1 MERYEIKQKIQY
13 YYQLKKEVIVN
24 QRELNKL
31 QYMAD
36 GVKGVSF
43 GEVKGG
49 GLDRDHRILVSMEQK
64 EEIEEQLDKHFMEMA
79 LLWSDLH
86 MNRLT
91 DEDKRLLDL
100 VFLEKMSYDRVAE
113 EVGYASKVGV
123 HRRLKKIYERLR

>member
-13 YYQLKKEVIVN
+13 YYQLKKEVIAN

-64 EEIEEQLDKHFMEMA
+64 DEIEEQLDKHFMEMA

-91 DEDKRLLDL
+91 DEDKRLLEL

>member
-13 YYQLKKEVIVN
+13 YYQLKKEVIGS

-31 QYMAD
+31 QYVAD

-79 LLWSDLH
+79 LLWSELH

-100 VFLEKMSYDRVAE
+100 VFLENMSYDRVAE

>member
-13 YYQLKKEVIVN
+13 YYQLKKEVIGS

-49 GLDRDHRILVSMEQK
+49 GLDRDHRILASMEQK

-79 LLWSDLH
+79 LLWSELH

-100 VFLEKMSYDRVAE
+100 VFLENMSYDRVAE